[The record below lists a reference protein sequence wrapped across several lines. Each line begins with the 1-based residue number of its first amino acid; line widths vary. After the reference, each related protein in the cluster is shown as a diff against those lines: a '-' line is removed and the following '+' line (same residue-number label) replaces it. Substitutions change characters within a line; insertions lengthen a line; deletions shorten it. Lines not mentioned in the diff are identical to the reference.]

1 MSYRIWRPSPR
12 TSTGMKMRM
21 ALRGPWSP
29 ALGDSPDE
37 QFLRSWLESD
47 SDTVHEEVGGRIN
60 WGVVSGLALAL
71 GVSATF
77 WAGVGWVLSRI

>member
-1 MSYRIWRPSPR
+1 
-12 TSTGMKMRM
+12 M

-29 ALGDSPDE
+29 APGDSPDE
-37 QFLRSWLESD
+37 QFLRSWLETD
-47 SDTVHEEVGGRIN
+47 SDTANEEPGGGIK

-77 WAGVGWVLSRI
+77 WVGVGWVLSHI